1 MDFDGELRKRPLSQK
16 SQRSLRSQKSQKSQD
31 EIHQIDPLKMTPLYH
46 IKKAKHALLTL
57 KTVVKESGWKKILEH
72 SSGVAIYMKL
82 DNSKNGNI
90 PLIKGELNI
99 QGFTPNEIFSVIEM
113 RDIWDDWYETGNLIE
128 RLSESICLTYTVMKG
143 PFQSKDLS
151 LVEKFERSENGTI
164 YYASTSVETLK
175 APSLNDGNREKLRLS
190 GWILK
195 SVADSP
201 PCTKVVYVIQMNG
214 LLPFDTSKTY
224 LARRPLVINAI
235 NKYLQNSKLI
245 ITRPVFKPPPRV
257 SSLASFSS
265 FQQLKQVN
273 NFDDNDTSKN
283 RSIRQSRQ
291 SSLGNI
297 NEYEEDME
305 QKISDFPMPPEK
317 SITPKPSIEKPLIPK
332 HESQDPSKLI
342 QKPVKSHNYYNEAQK
357 ALELF
362 KLLANDPDGWNL
374 YAESKGVKIYQKD
387 SGKPMPYL
395 RGDAVIYGEFHPA
408 DILSYITTLDSRK
421 IWDERYEEGSILERY
436 GLDDTMTRVAM
447 KGTFPI
453 SGRDLITIGTIERDP
468 ATGTIW
474 VADTSIDF
482 PENKKYVRANLTVA
496 GWEFRPNFN
505 GEKIIGVNVKY
516 IVDID
521 LKLNSVPQ
529 SILKMVSMQTPLCIA
544 KIDDSLQK
552 IGFPP
557 YILNTSGT
565 IKNSEFNIKTFQYD
579 VTISINEGTITELRT
594 SKKMY
599 PNGFDI
605 SVQPEN
611 AKFELLINDNEIV
624 RITVPNDTE
633 TLHIRIMN
641 NIEGTQNTFKG
652 KKVATSKDIDPIST
666 LHSEKF
672 DIDPNSTSPLET
684 FGSHEKDIATSK
696 DIDPISTSP
705 LENTAAQKN
714 DESIV
719 LNNELKNRINDQNK
733 SQQNKHEEVTI
744 PVPVKTEHIPPPPKY
759 PPTTSKTELTKN
771 DTKSSN
777 TSIIGFNTRE
787 VIMIFSLLLC
797 AYYSGKLSHSNAF

>member
-1 MDFDGELRKRPLSQK
+1 MDFDGELHKRPLSQK
-16 SQRSLRSQKSQKSQD
+16 SQRSQRSQKSHD

-99 QGFTPNEIFSVIEM
+99 QGFTPNKIFTVIEM
-113 RDIWDDWYETGNLIE
+113 RDIWDDWYETGYLIE
-128 RLSESICLTYTVMKG
+128 RLSESISLTYTVMKG

-175 APSLNDGNREKLRLS
+175 APPLNDENREKLRLS

-235 NKYLQNSKLI
+235 NKHLQNSKLI

-297 NEYEEDME
+297 SEHEEDME
-305 QKISDFPMPPEK
+305 QKIADFPMPPEK
-317 SITPKPSIEKPLIPK
+317 SITPKPFLEKPLIPK
-332 HESQDPSKLI
+332 HESQDLSKLI
-342 QKPVKSHNYYNEAQK
+342 KKPVKSHNYYNEAQK

-362 KLLANDPDGWNL
+362 KLLANDLNGWNF

-408 DILSYITTLDSRK
+408 DILSYIITLDSRK

-436 GLDDTMTRVAM
+436 SLDDTMTRVAM
-447 KGTFPI
+447 KGAFPI

-474 VADTSIDF
+474 VADTSVDF
-482 PENKKYVRANLTVA
+482 PENKKYVRANLAVA

-505 GEKIIGVNVKY
+505 GEKIISVDVKY

-544 KIDDSLQK
+544 KINDSLQK

-557 YILNTSGT
+557 YILNTSGI

-579 VTISINEGTITELRT
+579 VTINEGTITELRT

-599 PNGFDI
+599 PNGFHL

-611 AKFELLINDNEIV
+611 AKIELPLNGNEIV

-633 TLHIRIMN
+633 TLHIKIMN
-641 NIEGTQNTFKG
+641 NIEGTQNIFKG
-652 KKVATSKDIDPIST
+652 KKGATSKDIEPIST
-666 LHSEKF
+666 SPLEKF
-672 DIDPNSTSPLET
+672 ESHDIDPNSTSPLE
-684 FGSHEKDIATSK
+684 
-696 DIDPISTSP
+696 
-705 LENTAAQKN
+705 
-714 DESIV
+714 
-719 LNNELKNRINDQNK
+719 
-733 SQQNKHEEVTI
+733 
-744 PVPVKTEHIPPPPKY
+744 
-759 PPTTSKTELTKN
+759 
-771 DTKSSN
+771 
-777 TSIIGFNTRE
+777 
-787 VIMIFSLLLC
+787 
-797 AYYSGKLSHSNAF
+797 